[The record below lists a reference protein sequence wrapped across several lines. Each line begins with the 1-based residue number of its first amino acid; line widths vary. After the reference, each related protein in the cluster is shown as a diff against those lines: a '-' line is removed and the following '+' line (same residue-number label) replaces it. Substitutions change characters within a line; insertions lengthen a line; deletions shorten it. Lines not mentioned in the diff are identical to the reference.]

1 MAKAEKYRLD
11 FYTHQGD
18 QCRVS
23 FFVEGHVGDITSLIG
38 TSRPFVLSE
47 FNGEED
53 VFKPIRA
60 LKADVEIIAS
70 ASTINA
76 DGFLAN
82 ADTDIE
88 LRFFFIDMATP
99 FWKGYVLQTEFEEVW
114 FDGNHVLRVSATD
127 GFGMLKNVK
136 LSNNGSALNG
146 MYTPFQYLGFATQKL
161 PFDLTVYTI
170 INNLYHDS
178 MSTTLPQ
185 TGLVQTKIDSRTFE
199 ETPTLFNDCYKVVE
213 NINKAFNQ
221 TIFQYY
227 NGLVM
232 LSLEDLYTPTTT
244 NLRGVSVNGATITN
258 LSRRYDVQIGVNQSL
273 KPIAPEM
280 LRFIKRKVKTNTI
293 QYDYKNYEEIF
304 KNSSFARGSLLS
316 VYPTFKDYSIDDFT
330 FVEGDWVNNTNVT
343 ATIAFRRETFISNTG
358 PLSDN
363 YIVIPQT
370 SASGAARKDYA
381 LKAIPIEVSFG
392 QRIRIS
398 VDTKFEYDFT
408 LPNGDRDIDT
418 IWCYLDAGT
427 NKYTLHE
434 SGNWFK
440 NPTISPLNII
450 QLEYDEQK
458 KIFPL
463 EWNTLDVE
471 SVEIPESGILYF
483 YLVSPSF
490 PEVAN
495 QIRYFKNLKIE
506 IANQFDTTEI
516 QLSGVQSIF
525 EKTTDLAFDF
535 NDTIIFDSTAS
546 EVNKGALFEN
556 DGVTIADDNWF
567 RFRYSTERH
576 SFRKQN
582 AIARWSHNRY
592 DRNKIDVTLYG
603 VKWDDGGTPRSVSF
617 LNTFVFTNDDPNKV
631 YYVSNIREID
641 YAAATMSLTLEE
653 MWDNARDGAA
663 ATTKS
668 LNIGIKSGTYSGR
681 TTVPFNTSS
690 NTDFVS
696 TGDDRIYYKGGIAIT
711 TPLVVSLAGSIIST
725 TSTPITVTF
734 NLYQNGTIIRTQ
746 NLSVSA
752 NPFPLSMN
760 LSPVGSIT
768 INPNDYFQ
776 ITYSSSIVSLQHTGG
791 SFQIS
796 SYSIPNAVSYDPY
809 RDKYL
814 YE

>member
-70 ASTINA
+70 ASTINS

-127 GFGMLKNVK
+127 GFGILKNVK

-293 QYDYKNYEEIF
+293 QYDYDNYDEVF
-304 KNSSFARGSLLS
+304 KNSSFARGTLQS
-316 VYPTFKDYSIDDFT
+316 VYPTFKDYSVDSFT
-330 FVEGDWVNNTNVT
+330 LVEGDFVTNTPVT
-343 ATIAFRRETFISNTG
+343 GVTVSRRETFTSNVG
-358 PLSDN
+358 PLLDN
-363 YIVIPQT
+363 YIIIPQNT
-370 SASGAARKDYA
+370 APTGALDYA
-381 LKAIPIEVSFG
+381 LKAIPIRVSFG
-392 QRIRIS
+392 QRIKIS
-398 VDTKFEYDFT
+398 VDTMFT
-408 LPNGDRDIDT
+408 NTISLSGGDAYIAT
-418 IWCYLDAGT
+418 VWCYLDGIT
-427 NKYTLHE
+427 NNYSLDQR
-434 SGNWFK
+434 GIWNI
-440 NPTISPLNII
+440 NPTMPTIFTVRMLYSNT
-450 QLEYDEQK
+450 K
-458 KIFPL
+458 KIIPT
-463 EWNTLDVE
+463 EWNTLEVE
-471 SVEIPESGILYF
+471 SLPMPDSGILYL
-483 YLVSPSF
+483 YLVCPSTLQS
-490 PEVAN
+490 AG
-495 QIRYFKNLKIE
+495 QQRYFKNLKIE
-506 IANQFDTTEI
+506 IANQFDTIEP

-525 EKTTDLAFDF
+525 EKTNDLVFDF

-546 EVNKGALFEN
+546 PVNKGALFET
-556 DGVTIADDNWF
+556 DDVTIADDNWF
-567 RFRYSTERH
+567 RFRYSSERH

-592 DRNKIDVTLYG
+592 DRSKIDVTLYG
-603 VKWDDGGTPRSVSF
+603 VKWNDGGTPRSVSF

-668 LNIGIKSGTYSGR
+668 LNIGVKSGTYSGR

>member
-38 TSRPFVLSE
+38 TSRPFVLTE
-47 FNGEED
+47 FNNDED

-70 ASTINA
+70 SSTVSS

-114 FDGNHVLRVSATD
+114 FDGNHILKVSATD
-127 GFGMLKNVK
+127 GFGMLQNIK
-136 LSNNGSALNG
+136 LSNNGSPLDG
-146 MYTPFQYLGFATQKL
+146 MYTPFQYLAFAMQDM
-161 PFDLTVYTI
+161 PFDLTIYTI

-178 MSTTLPQ
+178 MSSTLPQ
-185 TGLVQTKIDSRTFE
+185 TCLVQTQIDSRTFE
-199 ETPTLFNDCYKVVE
+199 ETPTLFNDCYKVIE
-213 NINKAFNQ
+213 NINRAFNQ

-227 NGLVM
+227 NGIIM
-232 LSLEDLYTPTTT
+232 LRLEDLYAPTTT

-258 LSRRYDVQIGVNQSL
+258 LSRRYDVQIGVNQTL
-273 KPIAPEM
+273 KPITPDM
-280 LRFIKRKVKTNTI
+280 LRFIRRQVKSNTI
-293 QYDYKNYEEIF
+293 QYNYDNYNEVV
-304 KNSSFARGSLLS
+304 KNSSFSKGSLLS
-316 VYPTFKDYSIDDFT
+316 VYPDFKDYSIDNFT
-330 FVEGDWVNNTNVT
+330 LVEGDFVTNTNVT
-343 ATIAFRRETFISNTG
+343 TTSALRREIFTSNVG
-358 PLSDN
+358 PLIDN
-363 YIVIPQT
+363 YIIIPQT
-370 SASGAARKDYA
+370 TASTGRKDYA
-381 LKAIPIEVSFG
+381 IKAIPIIVAFN
-392 QRIRIS
+392 QRIKIS
-398 VDTKFEYDFT
+398 VDTKFLYDFS
-408 LPNGDRDIDT
+408 LPGGSRDVPT
-418 IWCYLDAGT
+418 MWVYLDGIT
-427 NKYTLHE
+427 KNYTLIEQGVWLE
-434 SGNWFK
+434 SPPATDFVVD
-440 NPTISPLNII
+440 
-450 QLEYDEQK
+450 LEYSTTK
-458 KIFPL
+458 TVLPT
-463 EWNTLDVE
+463 EWNTLEVE
-471 SVEIPESGILYF
+471 SSPMPDSGYLYI
-483 YLVSPSF
+483 YLVCPENPS
-490 PEVAN
+490 VAS
-495 QIRYFKNLKIE
+495 QQRYFKNLKIE
-506 IANQFDTTEI
+506 VANQFDTTEI
-516 QLSGVQSIF
+516 QLTGVQSIF
-525 EKTTDLAFDF
+525 EKATDLRFDF

-546 EVNKGALFEN
+546 ASNKGALFEN
-556 DGVTIADDNWF
+556 DGVTIADDNWY
-567 RFRYSTERH
+567 RFRYSSERH

-592 DRNKIDVTLYG
+592 DRNKIDVNLYG
-603 VKWDDGGTPRSVSF
+603 VKWNDGGTNKSISL

-663 ATTKS
+663 AATKS
-668 LNIGIKSGTYSGR
+668 LNIGVKSGTYVGR
-681 TTVPFNTSS
+681 ITVPFNVST

-711 TPLVVSLAGSIIST
+711 TPIVVSLAGNIIST

-746 NLSVSA
+746 NLTVSA
-752 NPFPLSMN
+752 NPFPLSLN
-760 LSPVGSIT
+760 LSPAGSIT

-796 SYSIPNAVSYDPY
+796 SYSIPNALNYDPY

>member
-1 MAKAEKYRLD
+1 LAKVEKYRLD

-23 FFVEGHVGDITSLIG
+23 FFVEGYSGSIIDMVG
-38 TSRPFVLSE
+38 TSRPFVISE

-60 LKADVEIIAS
+60 LKADVEIITN
-70 ASTINA
+70 STGVTS

-114 FDGNHVLRVSATD
+114 FDGNHILRVSATD
-127 GFGMLKNVK
+127 GFGMLKNIK
-136 LSNNGSALNG
+136 LSNNGSPIDG
-146 MYTPFQYLGFATQKL
+146 MYTPFQYLGFAMQKM

-185 TGLVQTKIDSRTFE
+185 TCLVQTRIDSRTFE

-232 LSLEDLYTPTTT
+232 LRLEELYAPTTT
-244 NLRGVSVNGATITN
+244 NLRGISVNGASITN
-258 LSRRYDVQIGVNQSL
+258 LNRRYDVQIGVNQTL

-280 LRFIKRKVKTNTI
+280 LRFIQRQVKSNTI
-293 QYDYKNYEEIF
+293 QYDYDNYEEVF
-304 KNSSFARGSLLS
+304 KNSSFSRGTLQS
-316 VYPTFKDYSIDDFT
+316 VYPTFKDYSVDSFT
-330 FVEGDWVNNTNVT
+330 LVEGDFITNTPVT
-343 ATIAFRRETFISNTG
+343 GVSALRRESFTSNVG
-358 PLSDN
+358 PLVDN
-363 YIVIPQT
+363 YIIIPQST
-370 SASGAARKDYA
+370 SPSPALDYA
-381 LKAIPIEVSFG
+381 LKAIPIRVSFG
-392 QRIRIS
+392 QRIKIS
-398 VDTKFEYDFT
+398 VDTLIT
-408 LPNGDRDIDT
+408 NISLGSGDVYYST
-418 IWCYLDAGT
+418 IWCYLDGLA
-427 NKYTLHE
+427 NNYSLDFR
-434 SGNWFK
+434 GNWQI
-440 NPTISPLNII
+440 NPLGTS
-450 QLEYDEQK
+450 QLTVRMLYSDTK
-458 KIFPL
+458 KIIPT
-463 EWNTLDVE
+463 EWNTLEVE
-471 SVEIPESGILYF
+471 SVPMPDSGILYL
-483 YLVSPSF
+483 YLVCPSDVTPTPGRQRF
-490 PEVAN
+490 
-495 QIRYFKNLKIE
+495 FKNLKVE
-506 IANQFDTTEI
+506 ISNQFDTAQP

-525 EKTTDLAFDF
+525 EKSTDLRFDF
-535 NDTIIFDSTAS
+535 SDTIIFDSTS
-546 EVNKGALFEN
+546 SPVSKGALFET
-556 DGVTIADDNWF
+556 DDVTIADDNWF
-567 RFRYSTERH
+567 RFRYSSERH

-603 VKWDDGGTPRSVSF
+603 VKWDDGGTQKAVSF
-617 LNTFVFTNDDPNKV
+617 MNTFVFTNDDPNKV

-641 YAAATMSLTLEE
+641 YAAATMTLTLEE

-663 ATTKS
+663 AITKTV
-668 LNIGIKSGTYSGR
+668 NIGVKLGTYAGR
-681 TTVPFNTSS
+681 TTIPFNISS

-696 TGDDRIYYKGGIAIT
+696 TGDDRIYYKGPIALT
-711 TPLVVSLAGSIIST
+711 VPLVVSLAGSIIST

-746 NLSVSA
+746 NLTVNA

>member
-1 MAKAEKYRLD
+1 MAKVEKYRLD

-18 QCRVS
+18 ACRVS
-23 FFVEGHVGDITSLIG
+23 FFVEGYTGSLNEVIG

-60 LKADVEIIAS
+60 LKADVEIIANS
-70 ASTINA
+70 STVTA

-114 FDGNHVLRVSATD
+114 FDGNHILRVSATD
-127 GFGMLKNVK
+127 GFGMLKNIK
-136 LSNNGSALNG
+136 LSNNGSALDG
-146 MYTPFQYLGFATQKL
+146 MYTPFQYLGFAMQDM
-161 PFDLTVYTI
+161 PFDLTIYTI

-199 ETPTLFNDCYKVVE
+199 ETPTLFNDCYKVIE

-232 LSLEDLYTPTTT
+232 LRIEDLYAPTTT
-244 NLRGVSVNGATITN
+244 NLRGVSVNGASITN
-258 LSRRYDVQIGVNQSL
+258 LNRRYDVQIGVNQAL
-273 KPIAPEM
+273 KPISPEM
-280 LRFIKRKVKTNTI
+280 LRFIRRQVKTNTI
-293 QYDYKNYEEIF
+293 QYDYSNYDEIF
-304 KNSSFARGSLLS
+304 KNSSFSRGSLTS
-316 VYPTFKDYSIDDFT
+316 VYPTFKDYSIDNFD
-330 FVEGDWVNNTNVT
+330 VVNGFGAGASIIPVNVY
-343 ATIAFRRETFISNTG
+343 RRETFLNNTS
-358 PLSDN
+358 PISDN
-363 YIVIPQT
+363 YVILPYDT
-370 SASGAARKDYA
+370 TYSSYFLRSNVTPAN
-381 LKAIPIEVSFG
+381 FN
-392 QRIRIS
+392 QRIKVT
-398 VDTKFEYDFT
+398 VDTKYLYGFSILPSILKTKVNAIMVKLSTTGGDYYLDENGKWGDSSASNKFVRIEYSNPDNI
-408 LPNGDRDIDT
+408 LPNE
-418 IWCYLDAGT
+418 WH
-427 NKYTLHE
+427 TLE
-434 SGNWFK
+434 VESLPMPNSGNL
-440 NPTISPLNII
+440 TIFFY
-450 QLEYDEQK
+450 YD
-458 KIFPL
+458 
-463 EWNTLDVE
+463 NTTAA
-471 SVEIPESGILYF
+471 
-483 YLVSPSF
+483 
-490 PEVAN
+490 EVG
-495 QIRYFKNLKIE
+495 QERYFKNLKVE
-506 IANQFDTTEI
+506 VANQFDTTEI
-516 QLSGVQSIF
+516 QITGVQSIF
-525 EKTTDLAFDF
+525 EKTTDLRFDF
-535 NDTIIFDSTAS
+535 NDNIIFDSTAS
-546 EVNKGALFEN
+546 PLNKGALFEN

-567 RFRYSTERH
+567 RFRYSSERH

-592 DRNKIDVTLYG
+592 DRNKIDVSLYG

-663 ATTKS
+663 AITKS
-668 LNIGIKSGTYSGR
+668 LNIGVRSGTYSGR

-690 NTDFVS
+690 NTDFLS
-696 TGDDRIYYKGGIAIT
+696 TGDDRIYYKGAIAIT
-711 TPLVVSLAGSIIST
+711 TPLVVSLAGSIITT

-746 NLSVSA
+746 NLSVNA

-814 YE
+814 YQ

>member
-38 TSRPFVLSE
+38 TSRPFVLTE
-47 FNGEED
+47 FNNDED

-70 ASTINA
+70 SSTVSS

-114 FDGNHVLRVSATD
+114 FDGNHILKVSATD
-127 GFGMLKNVK
+127 GFGMLQNIK
-136 LSNNGSALNG
+136 LSNNGSPLDG
-146 MYTPFQYLGFATQKL
+146 MYTPFQYLAFAMQDM
-161 PFDLTVYTI
+161 PFDLTIYTI

-178 MSTTLPQ
+178 MSSTLPQ
-185 TGLVQTKIDSRTFE
+185 TCLVQTQIDSRTFE
-199 ETPTLFNDCYKVVE
+199 ETPTLFNDCYKVIE
-213 NINKAFNQ
+213 NINRAFNQ
-221 TIFQYY
+221 TVFQYY
-227 NGLVM
+227 NGIIM
-232 LSLEDLYTPTTT
+232 LRLEDLYAPTTT

-258 LSRRYDVQIGVNQSL
+258 LSRRYDVQIGVNQTL
-273 KPIAPEM
+273 KPITPDM
-280 LRFIKRKVKTNTI
+280 LRFIRRQVKSNTI
-293 QYDYKNYEEIF
+293 QYNYTNYDEVF
-304 KNSSFARGSLLS
+304 KNSSFARGSLVS
-316 VYPTFKDYSIDDFT
+316 VYPTFKDYSIDNFD
-330 FVEGDWVNNTNVT
+330 VVNGYLSSPTTLPINVY
-343 ATIAFRRETFISNTG
+343 RRETFLNNTS
-358 PLSDN
+358 PLIDN
-363 YIVIPQT
+363 YIIMPYDGSYITYYLRSQSTQV
-370 SASGAARKDYA
+370 G
-381 LKAIPIEVSFG
+381 FN
-392 QRIRIS
+392 QRIKFS
-398 VDTKFEYDFT
+398 VDTKYLYDFPT
-408 LPNGDRDIDT
+408 LPAILKT
-418 IWCYLDAGT
+418 KIVAVVVKLS
-427 NKYTLHE
+427 TL
-434 SGNWFK
+434 SGNFY
-440 NPTISPLNII
+440 LNEEGKWTTTAAFDDNVRIEYSDPDKI
-450 QLEYDEQK
+450 YPDEWHTLE
-458 KIFPL
+458 
-463 EWNTLDVE
+463 VE
-471 SVEIPESGILYF
+471 SLPFPDSGYLSI
-483 YLVSPSF
+483 YLVHYNYTS
-490 PEVAN
+490 VAG
-495 QIRYFKNLKIE
+495 QERYFKNLKVQ

-516 QLSGVQSIF
+516 QLTGVQSIF
-525 EKTTDLAFDF
+525 EKATDLRFDF

-546 EVNKGALFEN
+546 ASNKGALFEN
-556 DGVTIADDNWF
+556 DGVTIADDNWY
-567 RFRYSTERH
+567 RFRYSSERH

-592 DRNKIDVTLYG
+592 DRNKIDVNLYG
-603 VKWDDGGTPRSVSF
+603 VKWNDGGTNRSISF

-663 ATTKS
+663 AATKS
-668 LNIGIKSGTYSGR
+668 LNIGVKSGTYVGR
-681 TTVPFNTSS
+681 ITVPFNVST

-711 TPLVVSLAGSIIST
+711 TPIVVSLAGNIIST

-746 NLSVSA
+746 NLTVSA
-752 NPFPLSMN
+752 NPFPLSLN
-760 LSPVGSIT
+760 LSPAGSIT

-796 SYSIPNAVSYDPY
+796 SYSIPNALNYDPY

>member
-38 TSRPFVLSE
+38 TSRPFVLTE
-47 FNGEED
+47 FNNDED

-70 ASTINA
+70 SSTVSS

-114 FDGNHVLRVSATD
+114 FDGNHILKVSATD
-127 GFGMLKNVK
+127 GFGMLQNIK
-136 LSNNGSALNG
+136 LSNNGSPLDG
-146 MYTPFQYLGFATQKL
+146 MYTPFQYLAFAMQDM
-161 PFDLTVYTI
+161 PFDLTIYTI

-178 MSTTLPQ
+178 MSSTLPQ
-185 TGLVQTKIDSRTFE
+185 TCLVQTKIDSRTFE
-199 ETPTLFNDCYKVVE
+199 ETPTLFNDCYKVIE
-213 NINKAFNQ
+213 NINRAFNQ

-227 NGLVM
+227 NGIIM
-232 LSLEDLYTPTTT
+232 LRLEDLYAPTTT

-258 LSRRYDVQIGVNQSL
+258 LSRRYDVQIGVNQTL
-273 KPIAPEM
+273 KPITPDM
-280 LRFIKRKVKTNTI
+280 LRFIKRQVKSNTI
-293 QYDYKNYEEIF
+293 QYNYVNYDEVF
-304 KNSSFARGSLLS
+304 KNSSFARGSLVS
-316 VYPTFKDYSIDDFT
+316 VYPTFKDYSIDNFD
-330 FVEGDWVNNTNVT
+330 VVNGYLSSPTTLPINVY
-343 ATIAFRRETFISNTG
+343 RRETFLNNTS
-358 PLSDN
+358 PLIDN
-363 YIVIPQT
+363 YIIMPYDGSYITYYLRSQSTQV
-370 SASGAARKDYA
+370 G
-381 LKAIPIEVSFG
+381 FN
-392 QRIRIS
+392 QRIKFS
-398 VDTKFEYDFT
+398 VDTKYLYDFPT
-408 LPNGDRDIDT
+408 LPAILKT
-418 IWCYLDAGT
+418 KIVAVVVKLS
-427 NKYTLHE
+427 TL
-434 SGNWFK
+434 SGNFY
-440 NPTISPLNII
+440 LNEEGKWTTTAAFDDNVRIEYSDPDKI
-450 QLEYDEQK
+450 YPDEWHTLE
-458 KIFPL
+458 
-463 EWNTLDVE
+463 VE
-471 SVEIPESGILYF
+471 SLPFPDSGSLTI
-483 YLVSPSF
+483 YLVHYNYTS
-490 PEVAN
+490 VAG
-495 QIRYFKNLKIE
+495 QERYFKNLKVQ

-516 QLSGVQSIF
+516 QLTGVQSIF
-525 EKTTDLAFDF
+525 EKATDLRFDF

-546 EVNKGALFEN
+546 ASNKGALFEN
-556 DGVTIADDNWF
+556 DGVTIADDNWY
-567 RFRYSTERH
+567 RFRYSSERH

-592 DRNKIDVTLYG
+592 DRNKIDVNLYG
-603 VKWDDGGTPRSVSF
+603 VKWNDGGTNRSISF

-663 ATTKS
+663 AATKS
-668 LNIGIKSGTYSGR
+668 LNIGVKSGTYVGR
-681 TTVPFNTSS
+681 ITVPFNTST

-711 TPLVVSLAGSIIST
+711 TPIVVSLAGNIIST

-746 NLSVSA
+746 NLTVSA
-752 NPFPLSMN
+752 NPFPLSLN
-760 LSPVGSIT
+760 LSPAGSIT

-796 SYSIPNAVSYDPY
+796 SYSIPNALNYDPY

>member
-1 MAKAEKYRLD
+1 M
-11 FYTHQGD
+11 
-18 QCRVS
+18 S
-23 FFVEGHVGDITSLIG
+23 FLVEGYSGDITNLIG

-53 VFKPIRA
+53 VFKPIRG

-70 ASTINA
+70 STLVSS

-82 ADTDIE
+82 SDTDIE

-114 FDGNHVLRVSATD
+114 FDGNHILRISATD
-127 GFGMLKNVK
+127 GFGMLKNIK

-146 MYTPFQYLGFATQKL
+146 MYTPFQYLAFALQDM

-185 TGLVQTKIDSRTFE
+185 TCLVQTKIDSRTFE
-199 ETPTLFNDCYKVVE
+199 ETPTLFNDCYKTIE

-232 LSLEDLYTPTTT
+232 LRLEELYTPTTT

-258 LSRRYDVQIGVNQSL
+258 LSRRYDVQIGVNQTL
-273 KPIAPEM
+273 KPISPEM
-280 LRFIKRKVKTNTI
+280 LRFIKRQVKSNTI
-293 QYDYKNYEEIF
+293 QFDYSNYEEVV
-304 KNSSFARGSLLS
+304 KNSSFSRGTLQS
-316 VYPTFKDYSIDDFT
+316 VYPTFKDYSLDSFT
-330 FVEGDWVNNTNVT
+330 LVEGNITSNSPVT
-343 ATIAFRRETFISNTG
+343 GVTISRRETFTSNVG

-363 YIVIPQT
+363 YVILPQT
-370 SASGAARKDYA
+370 SASVGGLNYA
-381 LKAIPIEVSFG
+381 LKANPIRVSFG

-398 VDTKFEYDFT
+398 VDTKFTNTFS
-408 LPNGDRDIDT
+408 LPNGDRDVST
-418 IWCYLDAGT
+418 LWVYLDSDGV
-427 NKYTLHE
+427 
-434 SGNWFK
+434 K
-440 NPTISPLNII
+440 NYSLREQGIWIEVTVADPLVVY
-450 QLEYDEQK
+450 LEYDQDK
-458 KIFPL
+458 NILPT
-463 EWNTLDVE
+463 EWNTLEVE
-471 SVEIPESGILYF
+471 SEPMPESGYLYF
-483 YLVSPSF
+483 YLVCPVYPFVSGQQRF
-490 PEVAN
+490 
-495 QIRYFKNLKIE
+495 FKNLKIE
-506 IANQFDTTEI
+506 VANQFDTTEV

-525 EKTTDLAFDF
+525 EKTTDLRFEF
-535 NDTIIFDSTAS
+535 SDTIVFDSTAS
-546 EVNKGALFEN
+546 PSNKGALFET
-556 DGVTIADDNWF
+556 DDITIADDNWY
-567 RFRYSTERH
+567 RFRYSTEKH

-582 AIARWSHNRY
+582 AISRWSHNRY
-592 DRNKIDVTLYG
+592 DRNKIDVSLYG
-603 VKWDDGGTPRSVSF
+603 VKWDDGGTPRAVSF
-617 LNTFVFTNDDPNKV
+617 MNTFVFTNDDPNKV

-641 YAAATMSLTLEE
+641 YAAATMTLTLEE
-653 MWDNARDGAA
+653 MWDNARDGSAA
-663 ATTKS
+663 ITRS
-668 LNIGIKSGTYSGR
+668 LNIGVRTGTYTGR
-681 TTVPFNTSS
+681 TTVPFNTTT
-690 NTDFVS
+690 NPDFVS
-696 TGDDRIYYKGGIAIT
+696 NGNDTIYYKGPIALT
-711 TPLVVSLAGSIIST
+711 TPIVVSLAGSIIST
-725 TSTPITVTF
+725 TSFPITVTF

-746 NLSVSA
+746 NLSVNA
-752 NPFPLSMN
+752 NPFPLTMS

-796 SYSIPNAVSYDPY
+796 SYSIPNALNYDPY

>member
-23 FFVEGHVGDITSLIG
+23 FLVEGHVGDITSLIG
-38 TSRPFVLSE
+38 TSRPFVLTE
-47 FNGEED
+47 FNNDED

-70 ASTINA
+70 SSTVSS

-114 FDGNHVLRVSATD
+114 FDGNHILKVSATD
-127 GFGMLKNVK
+127 GFGMLQNIK
-136 LSNNGSALNG
+136 LSNNGSLLDG
-146 MYTPFQYLGFATQKL
+146 MYTPFQYLAFAMQDM
-161 PFDLTVYTI
+161 PFDLTIYTI

-178 MSTTLPQ
+178 MSSTLPQ
-185 TGLVQTKIDSRTFE
+185 TCLVQTQIDSRTFE
-199 ETPTLFNDCYKVVE
+199 ETPTLFNDCYKVIE
-213 NINKAFNQ
+213 NINRAFNQ

-227 NGLVM
+227 NGIIM
-232 LSLEDLYTPTTT
+232 LRLEDLYAPTTT

-258 LSRRYDVQIGVNQSL
+258 LSRRYDVQIGVNQTL
-273 KPIAPEM
+273 KPITPDM
-280 LRFIKRKVKTNTI
+280 LRFIKRQVKSNTI
-293 QYDYKNYEEIF
+293 QYNYVNYDEVF
-304 KNSSFARGSLLS
+304 KNSSFARGSLTS
-316 VYPTFKDYSIDDFT
+316 VYPTFKDYNIDNFT
-330 FVEGDWVNNTNVT
+330 TVNGYGASPVTLPINVY
-343 ATIAFRRETFISNTG
+343 RRETFLNNTS

-363 YIVIPQT
+363 YIVMPYD
-370 SASGAARKDYA
+370 ASYITYYFRSQSTQVG
-381 LKAIPIEVSFG
+381 FN
-392 QRIRIS
+392 QRIKFS
-398 VDTKFEYDFT
+398 VDTKYLYDFPT
-408 LPNGDRDIDT
+408 LPAILKT
-418 IWCYLDAGT
+418 KIVAVVVKLS
-427 NKYTLHE
+427 TL
-434 SGNWFK
+434 SGNFY
-440 NPTISPLNII
+440 LNEEGKWTATAAFDDNVRIEYSDPDKI
-450 QLEYDEQK
+450 YPDEWHTLE
-458 KIFPL
+458 
-463 EWNTLDVE
+463 VE
-471 SVEIPESGILYF
+471 SLPFPDSGSLTI
-483 YLVSPSF
+483 YLVHYNYTS
-490 PEVAN
+490 VAG
-495 QIRYFKNLKIE
+495 QERYFKNLKVQ

-516 QLSGVQSIF
+516 QLTGVQSIF
-525 EKTTDLAFDF
+525 EKATDLRFDF

-546 EVNKGALFEN
+546 ASNKGALFEN
-556 DGVTIADDNWF
+556 DGVTIADDNWY
-567 RFRYSTERH
+567 RFRYSSERH

-592 DRNKIDVTLYG
+592 DRNKIDVNLYG
-603 VKWDDGGTPRSVSF
+603 VKWNDGGTNRSISF

-631 YYVSNIREID
+631 YYVSNVREID

-663 ATTKS
+663 AATKS
-668 LNIGIKSGTYSGR
+668 LNIGVKSGTYVGR
-681 TTVPFNTSS
+681 TTVPFNAST

-711 TPLVVSLAGSIIST
+711 TPIVVSLAGNIIST

-746 NLSVSA
+746 NLTVSA
-752 NPFPLSMN
+752 NPFPLSLN
-760 LSPVGSIT
+760 LSPAGSIT

-796 SYSIPNAVSYDPY
+796 SYSIPNALNYDPY

>member
-38 TSRPFVLSE
+38 TSRPFVLTE
-47 FNGEED
+47 FNNDED

-70 ASTINA
+70 SSTVSS

-114 FDGNHVLRVSATD
+114 FDGNHILKVSATD
-127 GFGMLKNVK
+127 GFGMLQNIK
-136 LSNNGSALNG
+136 LSNNGSPLDG
-146 MYTPFQYLGFATQKL
+146 MYTPFQYLAFAMQDM
-161 PFDLTVYTI
+161 PFDLTIYTI

-178 MSTTLPQ
+178 MSSTLPQ
-185 TGLVQTKIDSRTFE
+185 TCLVQTQIDSRTFE
-199 ETPTLFNDCYKVVE
+199 ETPTLFNDCYKVIE
-213 NINKAFNQ
+213 NINRAFNQ

-227 NGLVM
+227 NGIIM
-232 LSLEDLYTPTTT
+232 LRLEDLYAPTTT

-258 LSRRYDVQIGVNQSL
+258 LSRRYDVQIGVNQTL
-273 KPIAPEM
+273 KPITPDM
-280 LRFIKRKVKTNTI
+280 LRFIRRQVKSNTI
-293 QYDYKNYEEIF
+293 QYNYDNYNEVV
-304 KNSSFARGSLLS
+304 KNSSFSRGNLLS
-316 VYPTFKDYSIDDFT
+316 VYPDFKDYSIDNFT
-330 FVEGDWVNNTNVT
+330 LVEGDFVTNTNVT
-343 ATIAFRRETFISNTG
+343 ATSALRREVFTSNVG
-358 PLSDN
+358 PLTDN
-363 YIVIPQT
+363 YIIIPQT
-370 SASGAARKDYA
+370 TASTGRKDYA
-381 LKAIPIEVSFG
+381 LKAIPIKVAFG
-392 QRIRIS
+392 QRIKLS
-398 VDTKFEYDFT
+398 VDTKFLYDFS
-408 LPNGDRDIDT
+408 LPGGNRDVPT
-418 IWCYLDAGT
+418 MWVYLDGIT
-427 NKYTLHE
+427 KNYTLIEQGVWEE
-434 SGNWFK
+434 SPASTFVVE
-440 NPTISPLNII
+440 
-450 QLEYDEQK
+450 LEYSTTK
-458 KIFPL
+458 SVLPT
-463 EWNTLDVE
+463 EWNTLEVE
-471 SVEIPESGILYF
+471 SSPMPDSGYLYI
-483 YLVSPSF
+483 YLVCPENPS
-490 PEVAN
+490 VAS
-495 QIRYFKNLKIE
+495 QQRYFKNLKIE
-506 IANQFDTTEI
+506 VANQFDTTEI
-516 QLSGVQSIF
+516 QLTGVQSIF
-525 EKTTDLAFDF
+525 EKATDLRFDF

-546 EVNKGALFEN
+546 ASNKGALFEN
-556 DGVTIADDNWF
+556 DGVTIADDNWY
-567 RFRYSTERH
+567 RFRYSSERH

-592 DRNKIDVTLYG
+592 DRNKIDVNLYG
-603 VKWDDGGTPRSVSF
+603 VKWDDGGTNRSISF

-631 YYVSNIREID
+631 YYISNIREID

-668 LNIGIKSGTYSGR
+668 LNIGVKSGTYVGR
-681 TTVPFNTSS
+681 TTVPFNVST

-711 TPLVVSLAGSIIST
+711 TPIVVSLAGNIVST

-746 NLSVSA
+746 NLTVSA
-752 NPFPLSMN
+752 NPFPLSLN
-760 LSPVGSIT
+760 LSPAGSIT

-796 SYSIPNAVSYDPY
+796 SYSIPNALNYDPY